1 MHKELLP
8 WLEQKALEAAIEH
21 GKSYEYY
28 DYGQCHAYC
37 EAIAKLTA
45 EIPHRVIERI
55 AVKAE
60 ELSAAETLKWEE
72 EGMYCT
78 PYDPETDTEPT
89 ETRTEYC
96 NRMGFDM

>member
-1 MHKELLP
+1 MHNELLP
-8 WLEQKALEAAIEH
+8 WLEQKALEAAMGYKERYDN
-21 GKSYEYY
+21 GY

-45 EIPHRVIERI
+45 ESPHRVIERI
-55 AVKAE
+55 AIKADYTNHNRKCE
-60 ELSAAETLKWEE
+60 D

>member
-1 MHKELLP
+1 MHNELLP
-8 WLEQKALEAAIEH
+8 WLEQKALEAAMGYKERYDN
-21 GKSYEYY
+21 GY

-45 EIPHRVIERI
+45 ENPHRVIERI

-60 ELSAAETLKWEE
+60 GTLEE

-78 PYDPETDTEPT
+78 PYDPETDI
-89 ETRTEYC
+89 
-96 NRMGFDM
+96 

>member
-1 MHKELLP
+1 MHNELLP
-8 WLEQKALEAAIEH
+8 WLEQKALEAAIEYK
-21 GKSYEYY
+21 KSY
-28 DYGQCHAYC
+28 DQHDHGTRHAYC

-45 EIPHRVIERI
+45 ESHDRVIERI
-55 AVKAE
+55 AIKAE
-60 ELSAAETLKWEE
+60 ELSEE